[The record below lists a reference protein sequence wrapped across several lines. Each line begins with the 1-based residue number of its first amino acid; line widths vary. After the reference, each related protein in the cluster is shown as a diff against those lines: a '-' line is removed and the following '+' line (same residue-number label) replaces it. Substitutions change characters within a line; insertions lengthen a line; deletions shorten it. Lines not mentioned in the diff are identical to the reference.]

1 MTPLEYFRLFAPAF
15 AAVDDSTVGKWLTI
29 AGSIANAACLDA
41 ERAAMA
47 QAYYAAHLISL
58 TTDTANGVTGPV
70 KSEKEGDL
78 SRSYGTVS
86 GDDTWLGQTP
96 YGLAFINLTG
106 PCSGASIMT
115 RMG

>member
-1 MTPLEYFRLFAPAF
+1 MTALEYFRLFAPAF
-15 AAVDDSTVGKWLTI
+15 AAVDDTTVGKWLTI
-29 AGSIANAACLDA
+29 AGSIANTACLDA

-78 SRSYGTVS
+78 SRSYGRSEERRVGKECRS
-86 GDDTWLGQTP
+86 GG
-96 YGLAFINLTG
+96 
-106 PCSGASIMT
+106 
-115 RMG
+115 R